1 MDFFEKQTLARR
13 KSTLLVTYFV
23 IAVVATVVVINL
35 LSYLSVRYF
44 AQSQYMIVTPRDW
57 FDGPFWWLTLTVVG
71 AIAAG
76 SLWRF
81 VRLRKGG
88 SQVPLMMGALPVDLQ
103 SKDTLHRRLINVT
116 EEMSIAAGTP
126 IPQIFILQQETG
138 INAFVAGYQLQD
150 MTLTVSQGALENL
163 SRDELQGVIA
173 HEFSHIQNA
182 DTRLN
187 MRIMALLAGLLFI
200 GSIGSFLCRSAAITR
215 TRRRFSMRSNNK
227 GSGGIFAIGSILF
240 LAGYTGLLFG
250 RFIQAAVS
258 RQREWLADATAVQ
271 YTRNPDGI
279 SGALSKIADNSY
291 QSWLDSANAQEV
303 NHMCFSEAL
312 KLRQW
317 LASHPPLDQR
327 IKAINPM
334 FLTRQR
340 AASNAEK
347 VKAQQVPTH
356 PEAASFAGRPL
367 SATAV
372 SDRRAAHSTAAD
384 STASDSTDTG
394 SKNIGSPLTTSQTIS
409 ADQHTTSVLPDK
421 SIIGTVPEQNYALGH
436 QILNRLKQLFGD
448 GLHNAVYA
456 EALLYTMV
464 LRETS
469 EQVASQ
475 LKFKL
480 SNNETLSDW
489 QQSARLRDQLK
500 RLPADQHLSLLEI
513 ITSVL
518 KAQPAS
524 IKSHIIEQTGVIIA
538 ADQRTT
544 FAEFIMQSF
553 IVHHLAG
560 GTPGRTINS
569 LNKVTPHLEIILS
582 MFARLGTIQEEKDAD
597 KILFNKVSQLHY
609 PLTPLN
615 FRRKI
620 SGSLLAN
627 AVRALSGLNH
637 HLKPILIEACL
648 DCIKSDDKIIDKEY
662 QLLRITVEMLDCPM
676 PPLAISTPTAA

>member
-1 MDFFEKQTLARR
+1 M
-13 KSTLLVTYFV
+13 
-23 IAVVATVVVINL
+23 
-35 LSYLSVRYF
+35 
-44 AQSQYMIVTPRDW
+44 
-57 FDGPFWWLTLTVVG
+57 
-71 AIAAG
+71 
-76 SLWRF
+76 
-81 VRLRKGG
+81 
-88 SQVPLMMGALPVDLQ
+88 
-103 SKDTLHRRLINVT
+103 
-116 EEMSIAAGTP
+116 
-126 IPQIFILQQETG
+126 
-138 INAFVAGYQLQD
+138 
-150 MTLTVSQGALENL
+150 
-163 SRDELQGVIA
+163 
-173 HEFSHIQNA
+173 
-182 DTRLN
+182 
-187 MRIMALLAGLLFI
+187 
-200 GSIGSFLCRSAAITR
+200 
-215 TRRRFSMRSNNK
+215 
-227 GSGGIFAIGSILF
+227 
-240 LAGYTGLLFG
+240 
-250 RFIQAAVS
+250 
-258 RQREWLADATAVQ
+258 
-271 YTRNPDGI
+271 
-279 SGALSKIADNSY
+279 
-291 QSWLDSANAQEV
+291 
-303 NHMCFSEAL
+303 
-312 KLRQW
+312 
-317 LASHPPLDQR
+317 
-327 IKAINPM
+327 
-334 FLTRQR
+334 
-340 AASNAEK
+340 
-347 VKAQQVPTH
+347 
-356 PEAASFAGRPL
+356 
-367 SATAV
+367 
-372 SDRRAAHSTAAD
+372 
-384 STASDSTDTG
+384 
-394 SKNIGSPLTTSQTIS
+394 
-409 ADQHTTSVLPDK
+409 LPDK